1 MDKTPTKW
9 MIEPLRKYV
18 DFDGR
23 ARRKEYWWY
32 ILFTGLL
39 AVVTLIVDVKIVG
52 FQTVALYGGGPLTG
66 LVGLA
71 LFLPSLGVTIRRLH
85 DHDRSGW
92 WILLSLL
99 PIVGALVLLF
109 WYASRGSIGANRYG
123 PDPLAGE

>member
-1 MDKTPTKW
+1 MEKSATQW
-9 MIEPLRKYV
+9 MVTPLRKYV
-18 DFDGR
+18 DFGGR

-32 ILFTGLL
+32 ALFTGLL
-39 AVVTLIVDVKIVG
+39 AMVTLAGDMMIIGVD
-52 FQTVALYGGGPLTG
+52 TVALYGSGPLTG
-66 LVGLA
+66 LLGLA

-92 WILLSLL
+92 WILLALL

-109 WYASRGSIGANRYG
+109 WYASRGTIGANRYG